1 MTTKPPRAGSR
12 VTAVVAPAAESLP
25 RVIACDVDGVLVHG
39 MADGRY
45 VWQDA
50 LARDFGISQDEIAA
64 FFRDD
69 WDACILGEADLYD
82 VLPPYL
88 ERWRYGGTVEDFLAF
103 WFANDSNLDHDLI
116 EEFGR
121 LGSQSRLVLATN
133 QDRHRAAYLWD
144 ELGLSRRFERMF
156 ASSAMGVRKPQ
167 TQFWQ
172 AIADELGEAAAPNV
186 LLIDDSEKNV
196 EAARQFGW
204 QAIHYT
210 HRSDLDDLIGERP
223 TA

>member
-1 MTTKPPRAGSR
+1 MTTVA
-12 VTAVVAPAAESLP
+12 APAAETLP

-39 MADGRY
+39 MTDGRY
-45 VWQDA
+45 DWQDA
-50 LARDFGISQDEIAA
+50 LARDFGISQDEVAA

-69 WDACILGEADLYD
+69 WDACILGEADLCD

-88 ERWRYGGTVEDFLAF
+88 KRWGYGGTVDDFLAF

-116 EEFGR
+116 EEISG
-121 LGSQSRLVLATN
+121 LGSRCRLVLATN
-133 QDRHRAAYLWD
+133 QDRHRAAYLWN

-156 ASSAMGVRKPQ
+156 ASSAMGARKPE

-172 AIADELGEAAAPNV
+172 MIADELGEATGPDV

-196 EAARQFGW
+196 DAARRFGW
-204 QAIHYT
+204 QAVHYGD
-210 HRSDLDDLIGERP
+210 RADLDHLIGERP
-223 TA
+223 TV